1 MAIFIFIVI
10 IVFAFL
16 LFAISYNKKVKVTLN
31 DQQIKKLLSVNVQFY
46 RNLNDE
52 DKALFAQRILSFL
65 ERVRITGIQTQVED
79 IDKVF
84 IAAGAIIPVFHFKK
98 WKYRNVHEV
107 LLYPNSFSEKYDL
120 QGNDR
125 NILGQVGTGP
135 MQNVMILS
143 QPELR
148 EGFTKN
154 DSTSNTAIH
163 EFSHLIDKEDGATDG
178 IPEVFM
184 QYKYCIPWLN
194 KIKDE
199 MKLIASGKSDINPYA
214 LTNDAEFFAVV
225 SEYFFKQPELLKERH
240 KDLFELLE
248 LVFEEEKGDTP
259 KIKS

>member
-16 LFAISYNKKVKVTLN
+16 LFSISYNKKVKVTLN
-31 DQQIKKLLSVNVQFY
+31 DEQIKKLLAANVQFY
-46 RNLNDE
+46 LNLNDE
-52 DKALFAQRILSFL
+52 DKALFVQRVLLFL

-84 IAAGAIIPVFHFKK
+84 IASGAIIPVFRFKK

-120 QGNDR
+120 KGKDR

-148 EGFTKN
+148 EGFALN
-154 DSTSNTAIH
+154 NSTSNSAIH
-163 EFSHLIDKEDGATDG
+163 EFSHLIDKEDGETDG
-178 IPEVFM
+178 IPEVLINH
-184 QYKYCIPWLN
+184 KYSIPW
-194 KIKDE
+194 IKRIRKE
-199 MKLIASGKSDINPYA
+199 MELIAAGKSDINPYA

-248 LVFEEEKGDTP
+248 MLF
-259 KIKS
+259 